1 MVSFVSSSS
10 LMFELK
16 IHFRFGVRLLPDA
29 LRGTM
34 PSFDKPLDFHAT
46 IALVPPVDIV
56 KLLEFDWNVK

>member
-1 MVSFVSSSS
+1 
-10 LMFELK
+10 MFELK

-34 PSFDKPLDFHAT
+34 LSFDKPLDFHAT

-56 KLLEFDWNVK
+56 KLLEFD